1 MVVKS
6 FDQRQLSACV
16 RLCGGFAVHGDGV
29 DVLADVRL
37 GELFEAFR
45 AEALRFVAVRAATA
59 EDGRKVVAP
68 AASGGA
74 AAAFKFSGA
83 AWAGFVHSGWFQ
95 CHNWGNF
102 SSDSLYL

>member
-1 MVVKS
+1 MY
-6 FDQRQLSACV
+6 
-16 RLCGGFAVHGDGV
+16 GDGV

-37 GELFEAFR
+37 GELFEAFG
-45 AEALRFVAVRAATA
+45 AEAFRFVAVRATTA

-83 AWAGFVHSGWFQ
+83 AWAGFVHRSGFQ
-95 CHNWGNF
+95 CHNWSNF
-102 SSDSLYL
+102 SSNSLYR

>member
-1 MVVKS
+1 MY
-6 FDQRQLSACV
+6 
-16 RLCGGFAVHGDGV
+16 GDGV

-45 AEALRFVAVRAATA
+45 AEALRFVAIRAATA

-68 AASGGA
+68 AASAGA

-83 AWAGFVHSGWFQ
+83 AWAGFVHSSGFQ
-95 CHNWGNF
+95 CHNWGN
-102 SSDSLYL
+102 SSSNSLYR

>member
-1 MVVKS
+1 M
-6 FDQRQLSACV
+6 
-16 RLCGGFAVHGDGV
+16 HGDGV

-83 AWAGFVHSGWFQ
+83 AWAGFVHRSGFQ
-95 CHNWGNF
+95 CHNWSNF
-102 SSDSLYL
+102 SSNSLYR